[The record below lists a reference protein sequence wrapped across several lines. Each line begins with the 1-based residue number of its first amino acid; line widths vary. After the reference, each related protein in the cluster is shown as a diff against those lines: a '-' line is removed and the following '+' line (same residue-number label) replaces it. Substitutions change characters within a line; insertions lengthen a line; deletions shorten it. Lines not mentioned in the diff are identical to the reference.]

1 MIWHYSKNG
10 FYNSKSEHCVA
21 LEVVIPDFGALNG
34 EDYRISRYPRR
45 SNIFF
50 LWRACQDCIPTQFR
64 LLQRG
69 IEINDVCVFCGSA
82 GKTREHVLVTCPYAC
97 DLMSMFLLAVAGSGF

>member
-1 MIWHYSKNG
+1 MASITQNLNTLWLQRLL
-10 FYNSKSEHCVA
+10 FQILVR
-21 LEVVIPDFGALNG
+21 LNG

-45 SNIFF
+45 SNICF

-69 IEINDVCVFCGSA
+69 IEINDVCVFCASA

>member
-1 MIWHYSKNG
+1 MEKIIESQG
-10 FYNSKSEHCVA
+10 TT
-21 LEVVIPDFGALNG
+21 
-34 EDYRISRYPRR
+34 EDQTF
-45 SNIFF
+45 FF

-82 GKTREHVLVTCPYAC
+82 GKIREHVLVTCPYAC
-97 DLMSMFLLAVAGSGF
+97 DLMSMFLLAGVGSGFKFDYHREFPTVVVLHSISFA